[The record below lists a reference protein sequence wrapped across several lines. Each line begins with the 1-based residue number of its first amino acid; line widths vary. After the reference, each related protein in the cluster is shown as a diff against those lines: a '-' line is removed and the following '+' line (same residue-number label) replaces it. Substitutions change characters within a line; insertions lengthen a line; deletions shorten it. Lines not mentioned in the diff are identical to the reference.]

1 MLILILNGAH
11 ISFCHYF
18 RRYLKVAS
26 HLTFLIKSKF
36 WLDPHLQP
44 MNRRYVGYDT
54 HKTHTQ
60 ENSQVVVVICQKVK
74 RGVTTIEKVRT

>member
-11 ISFCHYF
+11 TSFCHYF